1 MQSMN
6 EDIILGAPVTSLQQ
20 MLRTISFVTEGYPSL
35 IPDGIYGA
43 STEEAVRSFQRN
55 YNLPVTGQVNYE
67 TFLAIVEVYDDAIEQ
82 LNILNGPVQRF
93 PVSLTI
99 APGQSHPMVY
109 LVQGMLGALH
119 DLYPEIKKPS
129 LSGTV
134 DPVTAENIRFLQQI
148 SGIPVTGAINSQTY
162 QRIVALYRIAF
173 DDAILPTNG

>member
-1 MQSMN
+1 MT
-6 EDIILGAPVTSLQQ
+6 EDIIINAPITSLQQ
-20 MLRTISFVTEGYPSL
+20 MLRTVSFVIEGYPSV
-35 IPDGIYGA
+35 IQDGIYGA
-43 STEEAVRSFQRN
+43 STEEAVRTFQRN
-55 YNLPVTGQVNYE
+55 FNLPVTGQVDYT
-67 TFLAIVEVYDDAIEQ
+67 TFLAIVEAYDDAIEQ

-99 APGQSHPMVY
+99 IPGQSHPVVY
-109 LVQGMLGALH
+109 LVQGMLSALH
-119 DLYPEIKKPS
+119 DIYPEIKKSP

-134 DPVTAENIRFLQQI
+134 DPVTAENIRFIQTV